1 MFAGVLPSSE
11 CQNVLI
17 EGISLVWD
25 IQFDRSFQYIKKNQP
40 TIHQDENLIYI
51 GRSHIGKK
59 DRPIVDTKFAQ
70 TGQSLR
76 ILERLCCCINNNEPI
91 LLVGETGCGK
101 TTTIQYLAK
110 SIGKEMIVTNLNE
123 QTETS
128 DLVGGYKPMEIR
140 HLVIPI
146 YVHFCNLFE
155 QVFNKQVSS
164 FLVDFYDSRVMQS
177 S

>member
-51 GRSHIGKK
+51 GRSHIEKK

-101 TTTIQYLAK
+101 TTTIQYLDK
-110 SIGKEMIVTNLNE
+110 SIVL
-123 QTETS
+123 
-128 DLVGGYKPMEIR
+128 
-140 HLVIPI
+140 
-146 YVHFCNLFE
+146 
-155 QVFNKQVSS
+155 
-164 FLVDFYDSRVMQS
+164 
-177 S
+177 